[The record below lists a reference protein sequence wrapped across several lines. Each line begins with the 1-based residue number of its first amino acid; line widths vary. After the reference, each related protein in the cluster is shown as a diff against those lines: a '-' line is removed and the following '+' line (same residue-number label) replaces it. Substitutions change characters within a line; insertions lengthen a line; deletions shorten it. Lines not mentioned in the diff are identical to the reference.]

1 MSIVV
6 IMDEEKIRDAF
17 EKEGIKKEI
26 KCPVAFEISDK
37 YGIPKLD
44 IARYCNKFGVKIRAC
59 QLGCF
64 K

>member
-1 MSIVV
+1 
-6 IMDEEKIRDAF
+6 MDEEKIRDAF

-26 KCPVAFEISDK
+26 KCPQAFDISER
-37 YGIPKLD
+37 YAISKLD
-44 IARYCNKFGVKIRAC
+44 IARYCNRHGVKIRGC

>member
-1 MSIVV
+1 
-6 IMDEEKIRDAF
+6 MDEEKIRDAF
-17 EKEGIKKEI
+17 EKEGIGKEI

-37 YGIPKLD
+37 YDIPKLD
-44 IARYCNKFGVKIRAC
+44 ISRYCNRHGVKIRGC